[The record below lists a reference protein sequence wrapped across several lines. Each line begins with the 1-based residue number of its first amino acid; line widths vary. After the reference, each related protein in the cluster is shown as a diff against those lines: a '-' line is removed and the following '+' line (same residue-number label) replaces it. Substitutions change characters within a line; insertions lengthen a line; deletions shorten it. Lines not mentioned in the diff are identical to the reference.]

1 MYRIGLTGGIGS
13 GKSEVARVLLGL
25 GARVVVADEIARELV
40 APGSPVL
47 ERLVEAFGERV
58 LLPDGSLDR
67 RGLGALAFASSDALE
82 TLNGITHPALVDAII
97 LSVEEI
103 ERESSGGVLVV
114 DAALLVKWD
123 ILDLFDEVVV
133 VTAPLDVR
141 IRRLAAGGLPEDDA
155 RERVAAQAPESVFLE
170 AADTVIE
177 NDGPLEELE
186 TRAEQL
192 WNSLPEEVRKGT

>member
-1 MYRIGLTGGIGS
+1 VYRIGLTGGIGS
-13 GKSEVARVLLGL
+13 GKSEVARVLRGL

-47 ERLVEAFGERV
+47 EGLVEAFGEGV

-82 TLNGITHPALVDAII
+82 RLNEITHPALVEAII
-97 LSVEEI
+97 LAVEEI
-103 ERESSGGVLVV
+103 ERESSGGVVVV

-133 VTAPLDVR
+133 VTAALDAR
-141 IRRLAAGGLPEDDA
+141 IGRLAAGGLPEDDA

-177 NDGPLEELE
+177 NNGPLEELE